1 MNNKYNP
8 AIHHRRSIR
17 LKGYDYSQAGLYFVT
32 ICVHN
37 RQCVF
42 GEIRTCGDCRG
53 AINRAP
59 THRTPTMQLNEYGK
73 IAQMVWNELPQHYS
87 NIQLGEFIVMPNH
100 IHGIIEIRGGV
111 DGNTDMGAGCR
122 AGADCRGAINRA
134 PTVDDAVDDNEIIN
148 GGFARKNNPMF
159 YDNLS
164 RIIRWFKGRITFE
177 CRKSMPYFAWQ
188 RNYHEHIIRDQKSY
202 ETISEYIINNPQK
215 WKNDK
220 FYIKM

>member
-8 AIHHRRSIR
+8 ALHHRRSIR

-42 GEIRTCGDCRG
+42 GEIRRG

-59 THRTPTMQLNEYGK
+59 TTMQLNENGK

-100 IHGIIEIRGGV
+100 IHGIIEIRA
-111 DGNTDMGAGCR
+111 DADCR
-122 AGADCRGAINRA
+122 ANADCRGAINRA
-134 PTVDDAVDDNEIIN
+134 PTVNATVNANDIKT
-148 GGFARKNNPMF
+148 GGFAGKNNPMF
-159 YDNLS
+159 YENLP

-177 CRKSMPYFAWQ
+177 CRKTIPNFAWQ
-188 RNYHEHIIRDQKSY
+188 RNYHEHIIRNQKSY
-202 ETISEYIINNPQK
+202 ETISEYIINNSTK
-215 WKNDK
+215 WEIDK
-220 FYIKM
+220 FYTE

>member
-1 MNNKYNP
+1 MDKYNP
-8 AIHHRRSIR
+8 TLHHRRSIR

-42 GEIRTCGDCRG
+42 GEIRMGGDCRG
-53 AINRAP
+53 AIN
-59 THRTPTMQLNEYGK
+59 RTPTMQLNEYGK

-100 IHGIIEIRGGV
+100 IHGIIEIRTDV
-111 DGNTDMGAGCR
+111 DTATDG
-122 AGADCRGAINRA
+122 CRGAINRA
-134 PTVDDAVDDNEIIN
+134 PTVNDNDIKT
-148 GGFARKNNPMF
+148 GGFAGKNNPMF
-159 YDNLS
+159 YENLP

-177 CRKSMPYFAWQ
+177 CRKTMPYFAWQ

-202 ETISEYIINNPQK
+202 ETISEYIINNPTK
-215 WKNDK
+215 WETDK
-220 FYIKM
+220 FYTK